1 MTLTLVFSVPAETTK
16 PSDKEYG
23 KLEGLTGKAD
33 SEERIHDN
41 QGEDGATSNA
51 LDGKRIPTGIQT
63 GAIHPNQRQLMQ
75 TGN

>member
-41 QGEDGATSNA
+41 QGEQVMHSME
-51 LDGKRIPTGIQT
+51 KRIPTGIQT

>member
-33 SEERIHDN
+33 SVETKKAIDTEGTAEAVAYDKIAAISRSEIEN
-41 QGEDGATSNA
+41 ILKGE
-51 LDGKRIPTGIQT
+51 
-63 GAIHPNQRQLMQ
+63 
-75 TGN
+75 